1 MPTGVGESD
10 LNRIDFL
17 GKNFLDQT
25 KSVVLNAKE
34 AERKAKQSEKN
45 AIRAKLKTQELMS
58 RIIPR
63 EIVTQFNNG
72 VSIQPQ
78 IYDNVSIYMSSVVGY
93 DAIVSNVDALQ
104 VFIFVHSASDP
115 ENFCDTSYPIYQKS
129 NMLP

>member
-1 MPTGVGESD
+1 M
-10 LNRIDFL
+10 NRIDFL

-78 IYDNVSIYMSSVVGY
+78 IYDNVSIYMSSIVDY
-93 DAIVSNVDALQ
+93 DAMVSKMDALQ
-104 VFIFVHSASDP
+104 VFTFMHSASDP
-115 ENFCDTSYPIYQKS
+115 DTST
-129 NMLP
+129 NTN